1 MIVDRQ
7 MTEQVIR
14 AVKRLAHQPG
24 ESRRLLV
31 CSRPKAEISVERVI
45 TEGDDTLLIRFWV
58 GDDDKP
64 SDRYQIP
71 FPLLSKEPE
80 ITLEKVAIFVRQFE
94 IPRNRSLSLAER
106 VVHGGSYTGRNG
118 NHAGGGFGDR

>member
-1 MIVDRQ
+1 MIVDKK
-7 MTEQVIR
+7 MIEQVIQ
-14 AVKRLAHQPG
+14 AVKRLTHHPE

-31 CSRPKAEISVERVI
+31 CSHPKAEILVERRR
-45 TEGDDTLLIRFWV
+45 TEEDDTLLIRFWV

-71 FPLLSKEPE
+71 FHLLFKEPV
-80 ITLEKVAIFVRQFE
+80 ITLEKVTIFVQQFE
-94 IPRNRSLSLAER
+94 IPHNRSLSPAER